1 LSSQIEIK
9 PYKKSTSSKKEQV
22 ALMFNNIAKRYDFL
36 NHFLSLG
43 IDKIWRRKTINQ
55 LEGLKPELILDV
67 ATGTADLAIEALK
80 LQPKKITGIDISTAM
95 LEIGKK
101 KIEQKN
107 YDSIELIEGDSE
119 NLQFENKSFN
129 AVTVAFGVRN
139 FENRPKGL
147 SEMYRIL
154 KPGGK
159 AVILEFSKPTQFP
172 VKQIYNL
179 YFNFILPA
187 WGKFFSK
194 DNSAYSYLPESVN
207 NFPNGQA
214 FLDELEK
221 AGFINTKSIS
231 LTFGIACIYSGEKV
245 S

>member
-1 LSSQIEIK
+1 MEIK